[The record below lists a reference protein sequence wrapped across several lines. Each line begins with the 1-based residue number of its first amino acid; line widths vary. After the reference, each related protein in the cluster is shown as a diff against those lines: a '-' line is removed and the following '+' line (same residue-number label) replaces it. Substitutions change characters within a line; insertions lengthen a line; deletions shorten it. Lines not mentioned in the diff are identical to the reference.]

1 MFKKKIYALVI
12 TLLLSTQLFAQ
23 NDNELIPLDDTYYI
37 QSAINYGKNN
47 GGVWDLPGNKDFA
60 EGQKFSVWAYTPPA
74 KKKGYFNVNS
84 SIDVDRKFKFFK
96 SKKSEYLKIRLAT
109 VKGYVSLVKNKKA
122 KRTEIELCKETNSS
136 AQNFRFVH
144 LYNGRFKIY
153 NENGKLLKLNSKNS
167 NNGTKIVLWD
177 EWNGNNAKWVLIS
190 DKTRKALVLPNKK
203 KITKRQKDWADMGG
217 IGRFIIQSANNF
229 GKNDGG
235 CFDIPGNNHAKKG
248 DNLQVWSLDEGTDRV
263 YSVMKA
269 KNKAYYNIVVGPAR
283 GTDLVVD
290 LTGNGYRSGTNI
302 RVWKVNNK
310 ASQNFYFKH
319 LGNGRYHIFNQNG
332 KAIALA
338 SGSSKNGSNIISW
351 VEHGQKSAEWYLLD
365 VDTKK
370 PFIPYPVPSNLSGIK
385 SGNMP
390 GPESKVLAA
399 NINDTYQEVNKTE
412 RRIKTLN
419 KKATTARRALKRTK
433 SASNGINDLNGRV
446 NRTRESLSI
455 FQRLPIIGTP
465 VTVLAVSLD
474 KVKGKLNKAS
484 TSVKKLEKTTLGP
497 TLNSAYAL
505 NEAMYS
511 LERKLVDVNKKLL
524 TTKIKYNTAASCVT
538 KANNAALTSTF
549 ESNSKNANGNLNEIN
564 SSLTDINKSI
574 TELEK
579 IIKSVSK
586 LNKQLGPLEKQI
598 KNINKAFKETDKI
611 AKEIDKVLSKKFTK
625 KFAGKKVVDISL
637 KKALNVGKKYTKKIT
652 NFINKWIGKAI
663 DPIIKKLKIK
673 IPGVDIDGLKKELK
687 NLKNSSKLLAKKTT
701 KVFNYNKKLDD
712 IKNKLNKS
720 FDACLNVPS
729 CKIDEIDITTIAL
742 VETDGEGARS
752 DPTKPLPTKVDLK
765 PNLNFTDG
773 NYNNIFNLSAL
784 SPLEVRT
791 AKVGDE
797 VDALFDQMGLTSA
810 NARATD
816 VYTGLAFMNSPMQK
830 FYVKHQGN
838 GYYSIYNEYTKTALT
853 VSSNGNVVPET
864 YSGKDN
870 QLFLIIRDIGKYR
883 YGAFI
888 ISKQSGKALTVATNG
903 SVIQK
908 DINPTDKSQVW
919 AFSNRKVWK
928 NEAGFVG
935 VKKLTIAKEFA
946 VATNDSRT
954 AKWNYIVHPAYK
966 NAYYIMNANTTLFLA
981 ANDDFDKD
989 NLQSSYE
996 LIQTPYVKGI
1006 KASMLFYLNYYD
1018 DSKTKVKIIDVNSRY
1033 VVDVNSDSNNLEL
1046 VKPDVASS
1054 LAAWFQFLT
1063 VKEAGKLKTVAKL
1076 SPKQETFMQLLKS
1089 QEILTIEEYLQNV
1102 SVIDFANADK
1112 IGGDKSISL
1121 LAKTVNEFDIDDK
1134 VQLIV
1139 SMVRGASENKDD
1151 VATMAIL
1158 GDLSKIDFSQ
1168 TNDVVEPFK
1177 DIAQQSIRDIAE
1189 KIKSGMSKTYIE
1201 KVIFNLE

>member
-1 MFKKKIYALVI
+1 MLFSI
-12 TLLLSTQLFAQ
+12 TLLAQ
-23 NDNELIPLDDTYYI
+23 NDNKLIPLDDTYYI

-47 GGVWDLPGNKDFA
+47 GGVWDLPGTKDFA
-60 EGQKFSVWAYTPPA
+60 EGQKFSVWAYTLPA
-74 KKKGYFNVNS
+74 KRRGYFNVNS
-84 SIDVDRKFKFFK
+84 KLDVDREFKFFK

-109 VKGYVSLVKNKKA
+109 VKGYVGLVKNKKA
-122 KRTEIELCKETNSS
+122 KRTEIELSRKTNSS
-136 AQNFRFVH
+136 TQNFRFV
-144 LYNGRFKIY
+144 YMNNGRFKIY
-153 NENGKLLKLNSKNS
+153 NENGKLLKLAKSNSA
-167 NNGTKIVLWD
+167 NGTKIVLWND
-177 EWNGNNAKWVLIS
+177 WNGNNAQWVLIS

-229 GKNDGG
+229 GKNNGG
-235 CFDIPGNNHAKKG
+235 CFDVPGTNHAKKG
-248 DNLQVWSLDEGTDRV
+248 DNLQVWNLGKGTDRV
-263 YSVMKA
+263 YSVVQA

-283 GTDLVVD
+283 GTDLVVN
-290 LTGNGYRSGTNI
+290 LTHNEYKNGTNI
-302 RVWKVNNK
+302 GVWKVNNK

-319 LGNGRYHIFNQNG
+319 LGGGRYHIFNQNG

-338 SGSSKNGSNIISW
+338 SGSSKNGSNLISW

-365 VDTKK
+365 ADTKK
-370 PFIPYPVPSNLSGIK
+370 PFTPYPVPSNLSSIK

-390 GPESKVLAA
+390 GPESRVLVA
-399 NINDTYQEVNKTE
+399 NINDTYQEVRKTE

-419 KKATTARRALKRTK
+419 KKATTARKALKRTK

-446 NRTRESLSI
+446 NRTRESLSS

-474 KVKGKLNKAS
+474 KVKRKLNKTSA
-484 TSVKKLEKTTLGP
+484 SVKKLEKSTFGP

-524 TTKIKYNTAASCVT
+524 TTKIKYNKAASCVT
-538 KANNAALTSTF
+538 KANNATLTSTF

-574 TELEK
+574 TEVEK
-579 IIKSVSK
+579 IIKSVAK

-598 KNINKAFKETDKI
+598 KNINKAFKETDKV
-611 AKEIDKVLSKKFTK
+611 AKQIDKVLSKRFTK
-625 KFAGKKVVDISL
+625 KIFSKKVIDISL

-652 NFINKWIGKAI
+652 GFLNKWVGKAI
-663 DPIIKKLKIK
+663 NPIIKKLKIK
-673 IPGVDIDGLKKELK
+673 IPGVNINGLKKELK

-701 KVFNYNKKLDD
+701 KVLNYNKKLDD

-784 SPLEVRT
+784 SPLEVRP
-791 AKVGDE
+791 AKVGDA

-810 NARATD
+810 NARAAD
-816 VYTGLAFMNSPMQK
+816 VYTGLGFMNSLMQK

-853 VSSNGNVVPET
+853 VGGDGNVIPT
-864 YSGKDN
+864 TFTGKDN
-870 QLFLIIRDIGKYR
+870 QLFLIIQDIEKYR
-883 YGAFI
+883 YAAFI

-928 NEAGFVG
+928 NDAGFLG
-935 VKKLTIAKEFA
+935 VKELTIAKEFA
-946 VATNDSRT
+946 VATDNSKT
-954 AKWNYIVHPAYK
+954 AKWNYIIHPAYK
-966 NAYYIMNANTTLFLA
+966 NANYIMNANTTLFLA
-981 ANDDFDKD
+981 ANDDFDKN
-989 NLQSSYE
+989 NLPSSYE
-996 LIQTPYVKGI
+996 LVQTPYVKGG
-1006 KASMLFYLNYYD
+1006 KASMLFYMNYSD
-1018 DSKTKVKIIDVNSRY
+1018 NSKTKIKIIDVNSRY
-1033 VVDVNSDSNNLEL
+1033 VVDVNSDTHNLEL
-1046 VKPDVASS
+1046 VKSDVASS
-1054 LAAWFQFLT
+1054 YVAWSQFST
-1063 VKEAGKLKTVAKL
+1063 VKKASKLKTVAKL
-1076 SPKQETFMQLLKS
+1076 SLKQETFVKLLKS
-1089 QEILTIEEYLQNV
+1089 MEIPTIEEYLQNV
-1102 SVIDFANADK
+1102 SVMDFANTDK
-1112 IGGDKSISL
+1112 IGKNKSISL
-1121 LAKTVNEFDIDDK
+1121 LAKTVNKFYIEDK

-1151 VATMAIL
+1151 IATMAIL
-1158 GDLSKIDFSQ
+1158 GSLSEIDFSQ

-1177 DIAQQSIRDIAE
+1177 DIAQQRLRDIE
-1189 KIKSGMSKTYIE
+1189 KNVKDSMSKTYIN
-1201 KVIFNLE
+1201 KIITNLN